1 MVIAWN
7 IFQLLVEVKPMKKIG
22 GSQIG
27 SEIKV
32 FVIFSRLYYYISL
45 LFPQDCSLGQ
55 CITSSNS
62 WPKLGSK

>member
-7 IFQLLVEVKPMKKIG
+7 IFQVLVEVKPMKKIG

-45 LFPQDCSLGQ
+45 VLHKVAAWD
-55 CITSSNS
+55 NV
-62 WPKLGSK
+62 